1 MPAKTG
7 FGLYLL
13 GIAGRRRPP
22 FFYAYSTFW
31 LHLAIGFAA
40 LFAGDRAFEPGW
52 CGLLA
57 LASLNAA
64 LLVYGGIS
72 RRWQYLAAAA
82 AYTLSVYLLT
92 ASNPAPSLW
101 PAAALPPL
109 GGLYT
114 LVRDEWLSYSLQTPT
129 ARPWPAWAGLFLLG
143 MGIPL
148 FLFGLWL

>member
-22 FFYAYSTFW
+22 FFYAYSAFW
-31 LHLAIGFAA
+31 LHLAIGSAA
-40 LFAGDRAFEPGW
+40 LFAGGGAFEPGW

-64 LLVYGGIS
+64 LLVYGGIG
-72 RRWQYLAAAA
+72 RRWEYLAGAA
-82 AYTLSVYLLT
+82 AYTLSLYLLT

-114 LVRDEWLSYSLQTPT
+114 LLRDEWLSYSHQTRDAP
-129 ARPWPAWAGLFLLG
+129 PWPAWAGLFLLA

-148 FLFGLWL
+148 FLLGLWL